1 MGDFLQPYSASV
13 RAEKTNDWVDPDWE
27 FTEEKLCAWDDGS
40 SRKMVGETNH
50 KLWGKKG
57 RK

>member
-1 MGDFLQPYSASV
+1 MIGVIQ
-13 RAEKTNDWVDPDWE
+13 DWE
-27 FTEEKLCAWDDGS
+27 FTEEKLCGWDDGS
-40 SRKMVGETNH
+40 VRKMFGETNH